1 MYEDL
6 IIRRDTNKVSQF
18 VWVQAKGMIV
28 LQAFEIEERNIN
40 TTIEDCPPCVSGVA
54 FEVAMASD

>member
-6 IIRRDTNKVSQF
+6 IILKETKKVSQF

-28 LQAFEIEERNIN
+28 LQAFKIEERIVN
-40 TTIEDCPPCVSGVA
+40 TIGRVPSVCVQRSN
-54 FEVAMASD
+54 